1 MPTRCPPSGPRR
13 GGRSRRALA
22 SPDWVAAPT
31 GGGGAGAPA
40 RAARSDSPSP
50 AMRSAAGARAL
61 GSHPERRG
69 KPRRAPCWRHQLVG
83 GATGDAGASPAG
95 YWAGNRL
102 RGEKRNACRR
112 RRARAI
118 FDRGAH
124 SRKNPNPARRGVHVD
139 SCCEPG
145 PAPKAGLD
153 QAARNGGPDESA
165 CSGHENLVFVARAV
179 AREGISRSPEDTR
192 TSLLQEA
199 LSSILQP
206 LDQAVGAARGDD
218 RRKFVAARRQI
229 ADGPVEIDVDHPSA
243 ADQIVYVHD
252 PAARLH

>member
-1 MPTRCPPSGPRR
+1 MPTRCPPVRTAPRR
-13 GGRSRRALA
+13 EIPPRAGEPGLDSGGSGAL
-22 SPDWVAAPT
+22 
-31 GGGGAGAPA
+31 A
-40 RAARSDSPSP
+40 RAATSDSPSP

-69 KPRRAPCWRHQLVG
+69 KPRRAPCWRPTSLVG

-112 RRARAI
+112 WRDRAI

-124 SRKNPNPARRGVHVD
+124 PRKNPNPARRGAHVD
-139 SCCEPG
+139 S
-145 PAPKAGLD
+145 APVTKTL
-153 QAARNGGPDESA
+153 SLL
-165 CSGHENLVFVARAV
+165 LVRL
-179 AREGISRSPEDTR
+179 PEKGYRGRPKITR
-192 TSLLQEA
+192 TSLPQEA

-229 ADGPVEIDVDHPSA
+229 TDGPVEIDVDHPSA

>member
-1 MPTRCPPSGPRR
+1 
-13 GGRSRRALA
+13 
-22 SPDWVAAPT
+22 
-31 GGGGAGAPA
+31 
-40 RAARSDSPSP
+40 
-50 AMRSAAGARAL
+50 MRSAAGARAL

-69 KPRRAPCWRHQLVG
+69 KPRRAPCWRPTSWLVARPVTQG
-83 GATGDAGASPAG
+83 PRQRATGPVIGCEAKNVTHAGA
-95 YWAGNRL
+95 
-102 RGEKRNACRR
+102 
-112 RRARAI
+112 
-118 FDRGAH
+118 GALERFSIAELTLAEIQIQLGAVRTWTLAANQPPH
-124 SRKNPNPARRGVHVD
+124 RKAD
-139 SCCEPG
+139 
-145 PAPKAGLD
+145 LD
-153 QAARNGGPDESA
+153 QAARNGGADESA

-192 TSLLQEA
+192 TSLPQEA

-229 ADGPVEIDVDHPSA
+229 TDGPVEIDVDHPSA